1 MIYEENKTK
10 WQKGDIAIHDNDAKE
25 HKMLMVVLS
34 VDNTGLARTQY
45 FNIRE
50 LVPDY
55 IIRKYGS
62 FEKIPFSRLK
72 KYLEVWLND
81 VKYLHAPIRFGIQ
94 ITDEDRENAR
104 NFMLNK
110 FYHTRGDI

>member
-1 MIYEENKTK
+1 MIHEENKTK
-10 WQKGDIAIHDNDAKE
+10 WQKGDIVIHDIDAKE

-50 LVPDY
+50 LVTDY
-55 IIRKYGS
+55 IRKYGS
-62 FEKIPFSRLK
+62 FEKIPFSKLN

-104 NFMLNK
+104 NMQNK
-110 FYHTRGDI
+110 FYNTRGGI